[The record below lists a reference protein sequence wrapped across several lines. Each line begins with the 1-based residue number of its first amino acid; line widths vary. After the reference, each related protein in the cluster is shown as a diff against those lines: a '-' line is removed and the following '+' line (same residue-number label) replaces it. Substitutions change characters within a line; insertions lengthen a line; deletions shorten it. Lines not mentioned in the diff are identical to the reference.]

1 MHIPLFVIVSFYV
14 TCMHSSGRAV
24 RHASCTVRT
33 LAVLA
38 CLAFPLI
45 SLSFSVFP
53 HTCDL

>member
-38 CLAFPLI
+38 CMPGF
-45 SLSFSVFP
+45 SFDLSVVLWIP
-53 HTCDL
+53 THL